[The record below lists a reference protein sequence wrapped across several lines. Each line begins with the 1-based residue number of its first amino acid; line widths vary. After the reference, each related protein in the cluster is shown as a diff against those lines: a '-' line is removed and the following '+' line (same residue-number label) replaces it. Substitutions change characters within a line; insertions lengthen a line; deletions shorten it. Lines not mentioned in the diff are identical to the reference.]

1 MATITPN
8 SAVKSATPDTP
19 KAPVA
24 APDTK
29 APAAPDTTKAPAQP
43 AVAPVDA
50 APATRGVSQQAK
62 EALAAYQTAQKEA
75 KKIVIEFLYA
85 NDGNDAKS
93 LPERVRKALEVLV
106 PNKAQKKSGAT
117 SRGAKASLLDQLSE
131 MFLSAKD
138 GKVSLMD
145 IFKRFRMGEG
155 EMRIRIRNLI
165 YDRKP
170 EDRLWVSY
178 NADSETYTLEGT
190 GPTAPKGWTG
200 VLPKTKPVK

>member
-8 SAVKSATPDTP
+8 PA
-19 KAPVA
+19 
-24 APDTK
+24 
-29 APAAPDTTKAPAQP
+29 APAAA
-43 AVAPVDA
+43 
-50 APATRGVSQQAK
+50 RGVSQQAK

-85 NDGNDAKS
+85 NDGNDAKA

-106 PNKAQKKSGAT
+106 PNKAQKKSGST

-131 MFLSAKD
+131 MFLAAKD

-145 IFKRFRMGEG
+145 IFKQFRMGEG

-178 NADSETYTLEGT
+178 DAYSETYTLEGT
-190 GPTAPKGWTG
+190 GPTAPKGWIG
-200 VLPKTKPVK
+200 VLPKPKAVK